1 MKVRKQNQ
9 TSRHRHRPTTG
20 ITGITGKD
28 NKDKHPRVPR
38 DPRGWFVRPN
48 RIWFDLEILGSL
60 LLVVLFTANAF
71 AQRATGA
78 ITGRVVTDDGQPVR
92 HATINISSLGGGGRS
107 AGRLTVVSDEDG
119 NFQAEGLDLV
129 AYTISATA
137 PGLVLD
143 PKKRREPNYSF
154 VGQPVTITMMR
165 GGVITGKVTSA
176 TGDPIIRIA
185 VRAIRVRDETG
196 RPDNTAVGNFRPQRM
211 TDDRG
216 VYRLYGLAPGSYLVS
231 AGGSNMNS
239 SRQATPYHGRIT
251 TYYPSAT
258 RDAATEVKV
267 IGGDEVGGVDI
278 RFRADRG
285 FAISGKII
293 GVPNRGAGRQETGT
307 NISLRNPAT
316 GAIIATT
323 FLSPEVDQTG
333 YAFYGV
339 PNGEY
344 LIMSTRGG
352 FNDASSMSATPR
364 RVTVNGRDVT
374 GIDLTLA
381 PNAAIEGTV
390 TIEKV
395 SSAEKCVNPRES
407 FLEEIVVRAKR
418 DDAGEKT
425 DPPYSFYS
433 AMNFIG
439 INDKGAF
446 AVRNL
451 RPGRHR
457 IDAELPSENW
467 YLKTITMTGATP
479 AIDPRNGVTLKSG
492 DRVTGLTITLA
503 TGAAGLKGK
512 IIPAGGARLPSR
524 LRAHLIPADPP
535 AKDDLLRFAETPVEG
550 NGAFSFANL
559 APGKYLITTREIP
572 GSEAPDEPARPVAW
586 DAAER
591 VKLRKEAEAAKVEV
605 ELKAC
610 QRVSDFELKLVS
622 NRR

>member
-1 MKVRKQNQ
+1 MRVRK
-9 TSRHRHRPTTG
+9 
-20 ITGITGKD
+20 I
-28 NKDKHPRVPR
+28 
-38 DPRGWFVRPN
+38 
-48 RIWFDLEILGSL
+48 EILGSL
-60 LLVVLFTANAF
+60 LIVVLCTASAF

-92 HATINISSLGGGGRS
+92 HATINISSVGGEGRR

-129 AYTISATA
+129 PYVISATA
-137 PGLVLD
+137 PGLVLA
-143 PKKRREPNYSF
+143 PNKRRETNYIF
-154 VGQPVTITMMR
+154 AGQSVTVTMIR

-176 TGDPIIRIA
+176 TGQPIIRIA

-231 AGGSNMNS
+231 AGGANMNS

-251 TYYPSAT
+251 TYHPSAT
-258 RDAATEVKV
+258 RDDATEVKV
-267 IGGDEVGGVDI
+267 IGGDEVAGVDI
-278 RFRADRG
+278 RFRGERG

-293 GVPNRGAGRQETGT
+293 GVPSGGAGRQETGT
-307 NISLRNPAT
+307 NVSLRNPAT

-323 FLSPEVDQTG
+323 FLSPEFDQTG

-344 LIMSTRGG
+344 LLMSTRGG

-364 RVTVNGRDVT
+364 RVIVNGRDVT
-374 GIDLTLA
+374 GVDLTLA

-407 FLEEIVVRAKR
+407 YLEEIVVRAKR

-433 AMNFIG
+433 PMNFIG

-457 IDAELPSENW
+457 MDIQLPSENW
-467 YLKTITMTGATP
+467 YLKTMTMTGATP
-479 AIDPRNGVTLKSG
+479 ANDPRNGITLKSG
-492 DRVTGLTITLA
+492 DRVAGLTITLA

-512 IIPAGGARLPSR
+512 IVSAGNAGLPPR
-524 LRAHLIPADPP
+524 LRAHLVPAEPL
-535 AKDDLLRFAETPVEG
+535 AKDDLLRFAETPVESDR
-550 NGAFSFANL
+550 SFRFVNL
-559 APGKYLITTREIP
+559 APGKYLIITREIP
-572 GSEAPDEPARPVAW
+572 GSEAPDDSARPVAW

-591 VKLRKEAEAAKVEV
+591 AKLRKEAEAAKVEV

-610 QRVSDFELKLVS
+610 QRVSDFELKLV
-622 NRR
+622 RREQRSP

>member
-1 MKVRKQNQ
+1 MR
-9 TSRHRHRPTTG
+9 
-20 ITGITGKD
+20 
-28 NKDKHPRVPR
+28 
-38 DPRGWFVRPN
+38 
-48 RIWFDLEILGSL
+48 ILGSL
-60 LLVVLFTANAF
+60 LMAGLCTANAF
-71 AQRATGA
+71 AQRAPGV

-92 HATINISSLGGGGRS
+92 HATISIASMGGGGRS

-119 NFQAEGLDLV
+119 NFQAEGLDQV
-129 AYTISATA
+129 PYTVSATA
-137 PGLVLD
+137 PGYVLD
-143 PKKRREPNYSF
+143 PNKRRETNYSF
-154 VGQPVTITMMR
+154 VGQAVMVTMIR

-267 IGGDEVGGVDI
+267 MGGDEVSGVDI

-293 GVPNRGAGRQETGT
+293 GVPSRGAGRQETGT
-307 NISLRNPAT
+307 NVSLRNPAT

-323 FLSPEVDQTG
+323 FLSPEIDQTG
-333 YAFYGV
+333 YAFYGT

-374 GIDLTLA
+374 GVDLTLA

-390 TIEKV
+390 TIEKA
-395 SSAEKCVNPRES
+395 SSTEKCVNPRES
-407 FLEEIVVRAKR
+407 YLVEIVVSAKR

-439 INDKGAF
+439 LDDKGAF

-451 RPGRHR
+451 KPGRHR
-457 IDAELPSENW
+457 IDIELPSEDW
-467 YLKTITMTGATP
+467 FLKAMTMTGATP
-479 AIDPRNGVTLKSG
+479 AIDPRNGLTLKSG
-492 DRVTGLTITLA
+492 DRVEGLSITLA

-512 IIPAGGARLPSR
+512 IVSARNAGLPPR
-524 LRAHLIPADPP
+524 LRAHLVPAEPL
-535 AKDDLLRFAETPVEG
+535 AKDDLLRFAETLVEG
-550 NGAFSFANL
+550 NGAFSFMNL

-572 GSEAPDEPARPVAW
+572 RSEARDEPARPVAW

-591 VKLRKEAEAAKVEV
+591 SKLRKEAEAAKVEV
-605 ELKAC
+605 ELKTC

>member
-1 MKVRKQNQ
+1 MRVRK
-9 TSRHRHRPTTG
+9 
-20 ITGITGKD
+20 
-28 NKDKHPRVPR
+28 
-38 DPRGWFVRPN
+38 
-48 RIWFDLEILGSL
+48 LEVLGSL
-60 LLVVLFTANAF
+60 LIVVLCTANAF

-92 HATINISSLGGGGRS
+92 HATISISSMGGGGRS

-119 NFQAEGLDLV
+119 NFQAEGLDPV
-129 AYTISATA
+129 PYTISATA
-137 PGLVLD
+137 PGYVLD
-143 PKKRREPNYSF
+143 PKKRRETNYSF
-154 VGQPVTITMMR
+154 VGQAVTVTMIR

-231 AGGSNMNS
+231 AGGANMNS

-251 TYYPSAT
+251 TYHPSAT

-267 IGGDEVGGVDI
+267 IGGDEVSGVDI
-278 RFRADRG
+278 RFRGERG
-285 FAISGKII
+285 YAISGKII
-293 GVPNRGAGRQETGT
+293 GVPRAGTQETGT

-323 FLSPEVDQTG
+323 FLPREGDQTG

-352 FNDASSMSATPR
+352 FNDPSSMSATPR

-374 GIDLTLA
+374 GFDLTLT

-407 FLEEIVVRAKR
+407 YLEEIVVRAKR
-418 DDAGEKT
+418 EDAGART
-425 DPPYSFYS
+425 DQPYSFYS
-433 AMNFIG
+433 PMNFIG
-439 INDKGAF
+439 LNAKGAF

-451 RPGRHR
+451 RPGPHR
-457 IDAELPSENW
+457 IDTELPSEDW
-467 YLKTITMTGATP
+467 YLKTMTMTGATP
-479 AIDPRNGVTLKSG
+479 TIDPRNGITVKSG
-492 DRVTGLTITLA
+492 DRVEGLTITLA

-512 IIPAGGARLPSR
+512 IISAGGARLPSR
-524 LRAHLIPADPP
+524 LRVHLVPAEPP
-535 AKDDLLRFAETPVEG
+535 AKDDVLRFAETPVESDG
-550 NGAFSFANL
+550 SFRFTNL

-572 GSEAPDEPARPVAW
+572 GNEAPDEPARPVAW

-591 VKLRKEAEAAKVEV
+591 AKLRKEAEAAKVEV
-605 ELKAC
+605 ELNAC
-610 QRVSDFELKLVS
+610 QRVSDFELKHV
-622 NRR
+622 RREQKAP

>member
-1 MKVRKQNQ
+1 M
-9 TSRHRHRPTTG
+9 
-20 ITGITGKD
+20 
-28 NKDKHPRVPR
+28 RV
-38 DPRGWFVRPN
+38 
-48 RIWFDLEILGSL
+48 LSSILM
-60 LLVVLFTANAF
+60 VVLFTANAF

-92 HATINISSLGGGGRS
+92 HATINISSVGGGGRR

-129 AYTISATA
+129 PYFISATA
-137 PGLVLD
+137 PGLVLA
-143 PKKRREPNYSF
+143 PNKRRETNYSF
-154 VGQPVTITMMR
+154 VGQAVTVTMIR

-176 TGDPIIRIA
+176 TGDPVIRIA
-185 VRAIRVRDETG
+185 VRATRVRDEAG
-196 RPDNTAVGNFRPQRM
+196 LPDNTAVGNFRPQRM

-216 VYRLYGLAPGSYLVS
+216 VYRLYGLAPGSYLVT
-231 AGGSNMNS
+231 AGGGNMNS
-239 SRQATPYHGRIT
+239 SRQATPYHGRIAI
-251 TYYPSAT
+251 YHPSAT

-267 IGGDEVGGVDI
+267 IGGDEVTGVDI
-278 RFRADRG
+278 RFRGDRG
-285 FAISGKII
+285 YVISGKIN
-293 GVPNRGAGRQETGT
+293 GVPRAGSQETGT
-307 NISLRNPAT
+307 NISLRNPAI
-316 GAIIATT
+316 GAVIATT
-323 FLSPEVDQTG
+323 FLPREGDQTG
-333 YAFYGV
+333 YAFYGA

-374 GIDLTLA
+374 GVDLTLA

-395 SSAEKCVNPRES
+395 SSPEKCVNPRES

-433 AMNFIG
+433 AMNFAG
-439 INDKGAF
+439 IDGKGAF

-457 IDAELPSENW
+457 IDTELPSENW

-479 AIDPRNGVTLKSG
+479 ANDPRNGVTLKSG
-492 DRVTGLTITLA
+492 DRVDGLTITLA
-503 TGAAGLKGK
+503 TGAAALKGK
-512 IIPAGGARLPSR
+512 VIPAGGSGLPPR
-524 LRAHLIPADPP
+524 LRAHLVPAEPL
-535 AKDDLLRFAETPVEG
+535 AKDDLLRFAETSVESDG
-550 NGAFSFANL
+550 SFSFVNL

-572 GSEAPDEPARPVAW
+572 GSEAPDEPGRPVAW

-591 VKLRKEAEAAKVEV
+591 AKLRKEAEGAKVEV

-610 QRVSDFELKLVS
+610 QRVLNFELKFV
-622 NRR
+622 R

>member
-1 MKVRKQNQ
+1 MRVNELNQ
-9 TSRHRHRPTTG
+9 SRRDWDTQINHGEHGELIFIPF
-20 ITGITGKD
+20 
-28 NKDKHPRVPR
+28 PRDPR
-38 DPRGWFVRPN
+38 DPRGWFCYRSQ
-48 RIWFDLEILGSL
+48 SL
-60 LLVVLFTANAF
+60 RLLVSLFMVVLCTANTF

-92 HATINISSLGGGGRS
+92 HATISISSVGGGGRR
-107 AGRLTVVSDEDG
+107 AGRLSVVSDEDG

-129 AYTISATA
+129 PYVISATA
-137 PGLVLD
+137 PGYVLA
-143 PKKRREPNYSF
+143 PNKRRETNYSF
-154 VGQPVTITMMR
+154 VGQTVTVTMIR

-231 AGGSNMNS
+231 AGGGNMNS

-251 TYYPSAT
+251 TYHPSAT

-267 IGGDEVGGVDI
+267 IGGDEVTGVDI
-278 RFRADRG
+278 RFRGERG
-285 FAISGKII
+285 YAISGKVI
-293 GVPNRGAGRQETGT
+293 GVPSGGAGRQETGT

-316 GAIIATT
+316 GTIIATT

-344 LIMSTRGG
+344 LLMSTRGG

-364 RVTVNGRDVT
+364 RVIVNGRDVT
-374 GIDLTLA
+374 GFDLTLA

-407 FLEEIVVRAKR
+407 YLEEIVVRAKR

-425 DPPYSFYS
+425 DPPYSFYG
-433 AMNFIG
+433 AMNIAG

-457 IDAELPSENW
+457 IDIELPDENW
-467 YLKTITMTGATP
+467 FLKTMTMTGASS
-479 AIDPRNGVTLKSG
+479 AIDPRNGITLKPG
-492 DRVTGLTITLA
+492 DRVEGLTIYLA

-512 IIPAGGARLPSR
+512 ITPAGGAGLPSR
-524 LRAHLIPADPP
+524 LRAHLVPADPL
-535 AKDDLLRFAETPVEG
+535 AKDDLLRFAETLVEG
-550 NGAFSFANL
+550 NGSFSFVNL

-572 GSEAPDEPARPVAW
+572 GSEASDEPARPVAW

-591 VKLRKEAEAAKVEV
+591 AKLRKEAEAAKVEV

-610 QRVSDFELKLVS
+610 QRVSDFELKHI
-622 NRR
+622 RREQRAP

>member
-1 MKVRKQNQ
+1 M
-9 TSRHRHRPTTG
+9 
-20 ITGITGKD
+20 
-28 NKDKHPRVPR
+28 RV
-38 DPRGWFVRPN
+38 
-48 RIWFDLEILGSL
+48 LGSL
-60 LLVVLFTANAF
+60 LMVVLFTANAF
-71 AQRATGA
+71 AQRATGV
-78 ITGRVVTDDGQPVR
+78 ITGRVVTDDGQPVL
-92 HATINISSLGGGGRS
+92 HATINISSMGGEGRR

-119 NFQAEGLDLV
+119 NFQAEGLDSV
-129 AYTISATA
+129 PYVISATA
-137 PGLVLD
+137 PGLVLA
-143 PKKRREPNYSF
+143 PNKRRETNYSF
-154 VGQPVTITMMR
+154 VGQAVTVTMIR

-176 TGDPIIRIA
+176 TGNPIIRIA
-185 VRAIRVRDETG
+185 VRATRVRDENG
-196 RPDNTAVGNFRPQRM
+196 RQDNIAVGNFRPQRM

-239 SRQATPYHGRIT
+239 SRQATPYHGRIV

-267 IGGDEVGGVDI
+267 IGGDEVTGVDI

-285 FAISGKII
+285 FSISGKII
-293 GVPNRGAGRQETGT
+293 GVPSGGAGRQETGT
-307 NISLRNPAT
+307 NVSLRIPAT
-316 GAIIATT
+316 GVIIATT
-323 FLSPEVDQTG
+323 FLSPEIDQTG

-344 LIMSTRGG
+344 LIMSSRGG

-374 GIDLTLA
+374 GFDLTLT

-390 TIEKV
+390 AIEKV

-439 INDKGAF
+439 LNDKGAF

-457 IDAELPSENW
+457 IDTELPNEDW

-479 AIDPRNGVTLKSG
+479 ANDPRNGVTVKSG

-503 TGAAGLKGK
+503 MGAAGLKGK
-512 IIPAGGARLPSR
+512 IIPAGGAGLPPR
-524 LRAHLIPADPP
+524 LRAHLVPAEPL
-535 AKDDLLRFAETPVEG
+535 AKDDLLRFAETPVESDG
-550 NGAFSFANL
+550 SFRFANL

-591 VKLRKEAEAAKVEV
+591 AKLRKEAEAAKVEV

-610 QRVSDFELKLVS
+610 QRVSNFELKLVS

>member
-1 MKVRKQNQ
+1 MR
-9 TSRHRHRPTTG
+9 
-20 ITGITGKD
+20 
-28 NKDKHPRVPR
+28 
-38 DPRGWFVRPN
+38 
-48 RIWFDLEILGSL
+48 ILGSFL
-60 LLVVLFTANAF
+60 IAVLCAASAF

-78 ITGRVVTDDGQPVR
+78 ITGRVVADDGQPVR
-92 HATINISSLGGGGRS
+92 HATVSISSMGGGGRS

-119 NFQAEGLDLV
+119 NFQAEGLDPV
-129 AYTISATA
+129 PYAISATA

-143 PKKRREPNYSF
+143 PKKRRETNYSHI
-154 VGQPVTITMMR
+154 GQPVTITMMR
-165 GGVITGKVTSA
+165 GGVITGKVTGP
-176 TGDPIIRIA
+176 TGEPIIRIA
-185 VRAIRVRDETG
+185 VRAVRVRDENG

-216 VYRLYGLAPGSYLVS
+216 VYRLYGLAPGYYLVS
-231 AGGSNMNS
+231 AGGGSMNS
-239 SRQATPYHGRIT
+239 SDRATPYHGRMGV
-251 TYYPSAT
+251 YHPSST

-267 IGGDEVGGVDI
+267 IGGDEVSGIDI
-278 RFRADRG
+278 RYRGDRG
-285 FAISGKII
+285 FAISGKVLS
-293 GVPNRGAGRQETGT
+293 GSSRQETSA

-374 GIDLTLA
+374 GLDLTLA

-395 SSAEKCVNPRES
+395 SSAEICVNPRES
-407 FLEEIVVRAKR
+407 SLEEIVVRAKR

-433 AMNFIG
+433 AMNVAG

-457 IDAELPSENW
+457 IDIQLPSENW
-467 YLKTITMTGATP
+467 FLKAMTMTGATP
-479 AIDPRNGVTLKSG
+479 ANDPRNGITLKSG
-492 DRVTGLTITLA
+492 DRVAGLTITLA

-512 IIPAGGARLPSR
+512 ITPAGNAGLPSR
-524 LRAHLIPADPP
+524 LRAHLVPAEPL
-535 AKDDLLRFAETPVEG
+535 AKDDLLRFAETPVESDG
-550 NGAFSFANL
+550 SFWFANL

-572 GSEAPDEPARPVAW
+572 VSVAPDEPARPVAW

-591 VKLRKEAEAAKVEV
+591 AKLRKEAEAAKVEV

-610 QRVSDFELKLVS
+610 QRVSNFELKLVS

>member
-1 MKVRKQNQ
+1 MRVRK
-9 TSRHRHRPTTG
+9 
-20 ITGITGKD
+20 I
-28 NKDKHPRVPR
+28 
-38 DPRGWFVRPN
+38 
-48 RIWFDLEILGSL
+48 EILGSL
-60 LLVVLFTANAF
+60 LIVVLCTASAF

-92 HATINISSLGGGGRS
+92 HATINISSVGGEGRR

-129 AYTISATA
+129 PYVISATA
-137 PGLVLD
+137 PGLVLA
-143 PKKRREPNYSF
+143 PNKRRETNYSF
-154 VGQPVTITMMR
+154 VGQAVTVTMIR

-176 TGDPIIRIA
+176 TGQPIIRIA

-231 AGGSNMNS
+231 AGGANMNS

-251 TYYPSAT
+251 TYHPSAT
-258 RDAATEVKV
+258 RDDATEVKV
-267 IGGDEVGGVDI
+267 IGGDEVAGVDI
-278 RFRADRG
+278 RFRGERG

-293 GVPNRGAGRQETGT
+293 GVPSGGAGRQETGT
-307 NISLRNPAT
+307 NVSLRNPAT

-323 FLSPEVDQTG
+323 FLSPEFDQTG

-344 LIMSTRGG
+344 LLMSTRGG

-364 RVTVNGRDVT
+364 RVIVNGRDVT
-374 GIDLTLA
+374 GVDLTLA

-407 FLEEIVVRAKR
+407 YLEEIVVRAKR

-433 AMNFIG
+433 PMNFIG

-457 IDAELPSENW
+457 MDIQLPSENW
-467 YLKTITMTGATP
+467 YLKTMTMTGATP
-479 AIDPRNGVTLKSG
+479 ANDPRNGITLKSG
-492 DRVTGLTITLA
+492 DRVAGLTITLA

-512 IIPAGGARLPSR
+512 IVSAGNAGLPPR
-524 LRAHLIPADPP
+524 LRAHLVPAEPL
-535 AKDDLLRFAETPVEG
+535 AKDDLLRFAETPVESDR
-550 NGAFSFANL
+550 SFRFVNL
-559 APGKYLITTREIP
+559 APGKYLIITREIP
-572 GSEAPDEPARPVAW
+572 GSEAPDDSARPVAW

-591 VKLRKEAEAAKVEV
+591 AKLRKEAEAAKVEV

-610 QRVSDFELKLVS
+610 QRVSDFELKLV
-622 NRR
+622 RREQRSP

>member
-1 MKVRKQNQ
+1 M
-9 TSRHRHRPTTG
+9 
-20 ITGITGKD
+20 
-28 NKDKHPRVPR
+28 RV
-38 DPRGWFVRPN
+38 
-48 RIWFDLEILGSL
+48 LGSL
-60 LLVVLFTANAF
+60 LMVVLFTANAF
-71 AQRATGA
+71 AQRATGV

-92 HATINISSLGGGGRS
+92 HATINISSMGGEGRR

-119 NFQAEGLDLV
+119 NFQAEGLDSV
-129 AYTISATA
+129 PYVISATA
-137 PGLVLD
+137 PGLVLA
-143 PKKRREPNYSF
+143 PNKRRETNYSF
-154 VGQPVTITMMR
+154 VGQAVTVTMIR

-176 TGDPIIRIA
+176 TGNPIIRIA
-185 VRAIRVRDETG
+185 VRATRVRDENG
-196 RPDNTAVGNFRPQRM
+196 RQDNIAVGNFRPQRM

-239 SRQATPYHGRIT
+239 SRQATPYHGRIV

-267 IGGDEVGGVDI
+267 IGGDEVTGVDI

-285 FAISGKII
+285 FSISGKII
-293 GVPNRGAGRQETGT
+293 GVPSGGAGRQETGT
-307 NISLRNPAT
+307 NVSLRIPAT
-316 GAIIATT
+316 GVIIATT

-344 LIMSTRGG
+344 LIMSSRGG

-374 GIDLTLA
+374 GFDLTLT

-390 TIEKV
+390 AIEKV

-407 FLEEIVVRAKR
+407 YLEEIVVRAKR

-439 INDKGAF
+439 LNDKGAF

-457 IDAELPSENW
+457 IDTELPNEDW

-479 AIDPRNGVTLKSG
+479 ANDPRNGITVKSG

-503 TGAAGLKGK
+503 MGAAGLKGK
-512 IIPAGGARLPSR
+512 IIPAGGAGLPSR
-524 LRAHLIPADPP
+524 LRAHLVPAEPL
-535 AKDDLLRFAETPVEG
+535 AKDDLLRFAETPAESDG
-550 NGAFSFANL
+550 SFRFSNL

-591 VKLRKEAEAAKVEV
+591 AKLRKEAEGAKVEV

-610 QRVSDFELKLVS
+610 QRVSNFELKFVS

>member
-1 MKVRKQNQ
+1 MR
-9 TSRHRHRPTTG
+9 
-20 ITGITGKD
+20 
-28 NKDKHPRVPR
+28 
-38 DPRGWFVRPN
+38 
-48 RIWFDLEILGSL
+48 LLGSL
-60 LLVVLFTANAF
+60 LLIGFCTANAF

-78 ITGRVVTDDGQPVR
+78 ITGRVVADDGQPVR
-92 HATINISSLGGGGRS
+92 HATINISSMGGEGRR

-119 NFQAEGLDLV
+119 NFQAEGLDSV
-129 AYTISATA
+129 PYVISATA
-137 PGLVLD
+137 PGLVLA
-143 PKKRREPNYSF
+143 PNKRRETNYSF
-154 VGQPVTITMMR
+154 VGQAVTVTMIR

-176 TGDPIIRIA
+176 TGNPIIRIA
-185 VRAIRVRDETG
+185 VRATRVRDENG
-196 RPDNTAVGNFRPQRM
+196 RQDNIAVGNFRPQRM

-239 SRQATPYHGRIT
+239 SRQATPYHGRIV

-267 IGGDEVGGVDI
+267 IGGDEVTGVDI

-285 FAISGKII
+285 FSISGKII
-293 GVPNRGAGRQETGT
+293 GVPSGGAGRQETGT
-307 NISLRNPAT
+307 NVSLRIPAT
-316 GAIIATT
+316 GVIIATT
-323 FLSPEVDQTG
+323 FLSPEIDQTG

-344 LIMSTRGG
+344 LIMSSRGG

-374 GIDLTLA
+374 GFDLTLT

-390 TIEKV
+390 AIEKV
-395 SSAEKCVNPRES
+395 SSAEKCLSPRES
-407 FLEEIVVRAKR
+407 YLEEIVVRAKR

-439 INDKGAF
+439 LNDKGVF
-446 AVRNL
+446 AIRNL

-457 IDAELPSENW
+457 IDTELPNEDW

-479 AIDPRNGVTLKSG
+479 ANDPRNGVTVKSG

-503 TGAAGLKGK
+503 MGAAGLKGK
-512 IIPAGGARLPSR
+512 IIPAGGAGLPPR
-524 LRAHLIPADPP
+524 LRAHLVPAEPL
-535 AKDDLLRFAETPVEG
+535 AKDDVLRFAETPVESDG
-550 NGAFSFANL
+550 SFRFANL

-572 GSEAPDEPARPVAW
+572 GGDAPDEPTRPVAW

-591 VKLRKEAEAAKVEV
+591 AKLRKEAEAAKVEV

-610 QRVSDFELKLVS
+610 QRVSNFELKLVS

>member
-1 MKVRKQNQ
+1 MRVRK
-9 TSRHRHRPTTG
+9 
-20 ITGITGKD
+20 
-28 NKDKHPRVPR
+28 
-38 DPRGWFVRPN
+38 
-48 RIWFDLEILGSL
+48 LEILGSL
-60 LLVVLFTANAF
+60 LIVVLCTANTF

-78 ITGRVVTDDGQPVR
+78 ITGRVVADDGQPVR
-92 HATINISSLGGGGRS
+92 HATISISSMGGGGR
-107 AGRLTVVSDEDG
+107 RLTVVSDEDG
-119 NFQAEGLDLV
+119 NFQAEGLDQV
-129 AYTISATA
+129 PYTVSATA
-137 PGLVLD
+137 PGYVLD
-143 PKKRREPNYSF
+143 PKKRREANYSF

-165 GGVITGKVTSA
+165 GGVITGKVTGA

-231 AGGSNMNS
+231 AGGGNMNS
-239 SRQATPYHGRIT
+239 SRQATPYHGRMTI
-251 TYYPSAT
+251 YHPSAP

-267 IGGDEVGGVDI
+267 IGGDEVSGVDI
-278 RFRADRG
+278 RYRG
-285 FAISGKII
+285 ERGYAISGKII
-293 GVPNRGAGRQETGT
+293 GVPRAGGQETTT

-323 FLSPEVDQTG
+323 FLSPEIDQTG
-333 YAFYGV
+333 YAFYGA

-352 FNDASSMSATPR
+352 FNDPSSMTAAPR

-374 GIDLTLA
+374 GFDLTLT

-407 FLEEIVVRAKR
+407 YLEELVVRAKR
-418 DDAGEKT
+418 DDAGAKN

-439 INDKGAF
+439 LNDKGVF
-446 AVRNL
+446 AIRNL
-451 RPGRHR
+451 RPGPHR
-457 IDAELPSENW
+457 IDAELPNEDW
-467 YLKTITMTGATP
+467 YLKSMTMTGATP
-479 AIDPRNGVTLKSG
+479 ANDPRNGVTVKSG

-512 IIPAGGARLPSR
+512 VLPAGGARLPSR
-524 LRAHLIPADPP
+524 LRAHLVPAETS
-535 AKDDLLRFAETPVEG
+535 AKDDLLRFAETPVESDG
-550 NGAFSFANL
+550 SFRFANL
-559 APGKYLITTREIP
+559 TPGKYLIITREIP
-572 GSEAPDEPARPVAW
+572 SSEGPDESARPVAW

-591 VKLRKEAEAAKVEV
+591 AKLRKEAEAAKVEV
-605 ELKAC
+605 ELNAC
-610 QRVSDFELKLVS
+610 QRMSGFELKLI
-622 NRR
+622 R

>member
-1 MKVRKQNQ
+1 MRARK
-9 TSRHRHRPTTG
+9 
-20 ITGITGKD
+20 
-28 NKDKHPRVPR
+28 
-38 DPRGWFVRPN
+38 
-48 RIWFDLEILGSL
+48 LEILGSL
-60 LLVVLFTANAF
+60 LIVVLLTANAF
-71 AQRATGA
+71 AQRTTGA
-78 ITGRVVTDDGQPVR
+78 ISGRVVTDDGQPVR
-92 HATINISSLGGGGRS
+92 HATISISTMGGVGRS

-119 NFQAEGLDLV
+119 NFQAEGLDSV
-129 AYTISATA
+129 PYTVSATA

-143 PKKRREPNYSF
+143 PKKRREANYSF

-185 VRAIRVRDETG
+185 VRAIRVRDENG

-216 VYRLYGLAPGSYLVS
+216 VYRLYGLAPGSYLIS
-231 AGGSNMNS
+231 AGGGNMNS
-239 SRQATPYHGRIT
+239 SRQATPYHGRMTI
-251 TYYPSAT
+251 YHPSAT

-267 IGGDEVGGVDI
+267 IGGDEVSGVDI
-278 RFRADRG
+278 RYRG
-285 FAISGKII
+285 ESGYAISGKIT
-293 GVPNRGAGRQETGT
+293 GVSRAGSQETGT

-323 FLSPEVDQTG
+323 FLRPEVDTTG

-352 FNDASSMSATPR
+352 FNAPSSMSATPR

-374 GIDLTLA
+374 GFDLTLS

-407 FLEEIVVRAKR
+407 FLEEVVVRAKR

-439 INDKGAF
+439 LNDKGVF
-446 AVRNL
+446 AIRNL

-467 YLKTITMTGATP
+467 YLKTMTMADATP
-479 AIDPRNGVTLKSG
+479 ANDPRNGIILKSG
-492 DRVTGLTITLA
+492 ERVAGLTITLA

-512 IIPAGGARLPSR
+512 ITPAGDAGLPSR
-524 LRAHLIPADPP
+524 LRAHLVPAEPL
-535 AKDDLLRFAETPVEG
+535 AKDDLLRFAETLVES
-550 NGAFSFANL
+550 NGSFSFVNL

-572 GSEAPDEPARPVAW
+572 VSEAPDEPARPVAW

-591 VKLRKEAEAAKVEV
+591 AKLRKEAEAAKVEV
-605 ELKAC
+605 ELKVC

>member
-1 MKVRKQNQ
+1 MRVRK
-9 TSRHRHRPTTG
+9 
-20 ITGITGKD
+20 I
-28 NKDKHPRVPR
+28 
-38 DPRGWFVRPN
+38 
-48 RIWFDLEILGSL
+48 EILGSL
-60 LLVVLFTANAF
+60 LIVVLCTASAF

-92 HATINISSLGGGGRS
+92 HATINISSVGGEGRR

-129 AYTISATA
+129 PYVISATA
-137 PGLVLD
+137 PGLVLA
-143 PKKRREPNYSF
+143 PNKRRETNYIF
-154 VGQPVTITMMR
+154 AGQSVTVTMIR

-176 TGDPIIRIA
+176 TGQPIIRIA

-216 VYRLYGLAPGSYLVS
+216 VYQLYGLAPGSYLVS
-231 AGGSNMNS
+231 AGGGNMNS

-251 TYYPSAT
+251 TYHPSAT
-258 RDAATEVKV
+258 RDDATEVKV
-267 IGGDEVGGVDI
+267 IGGDEVSGVNI
-278 RFRADRG
+278 RFRGERG
-285 FAISGKII
+285 YAISGKII
-293 GVPNRGAGRQETGT
+293 GVPRAGSQETGT

-316 GAIIATT
+316 GTIIATT
-323 FLSPEVDQTG
+323 FLSPEIDQTG

-352 FNDASSMSATPR
+352 FNDPSSMSATPR

-374 GIDLTLA
+374 GADLTLA

-407 FLEEIVVRAKR
+407 YLEEIVVRAKR

-433 AMNFIG
+433 PMNFIG

-457 IDAELPSENW
+457 MDIQLPSENW
-467 YLKTITMTGATP
+467 FLKAMTMTGATP
-479 AIDPRNGVTLKSG
+479 ANDPRNGITLKSG
-492 DRVTGLTITLA
+492 DRVAGLTITLA

-512 IIPAGGARLPSR
+512 IVSAGNAGLPPR
-524 LRAHLIPADPP
+524 LRAHLVPAEPL
-535 AKDDLLRFAETPVEG
+535 AKDDLLRFAETPVESDG
-550 NGAFSFANL
+550 YFRFANL
-559 APGKYLITTREIP
+559 APGKYLIITREIP
-572 GSEAPDEPARPVAW
+572 GSEAPDDSARPVAW

-591 VKLRKEAEAAKVEV
+591 AKLRKEAEAAKVEV

>member
-1 MKVRKQNQ
+1 V
-9 TSRHRHRPTTG
+9 
-20 ITGITGKD
+20 
-28 NKDKHPRVPR
+28 
-38 DPRGWFVRPN
+38 
-48 RIWFDLEILGSL
+48 ILGSL
-60 LLVVLFTANAF
+60 LIVVLCTANAF

-78 ITGRVVTDDGQPVR
+78 ITGRVVADDGQPVR
-92 HATINISSLGGGGRS
+92 HATINISSMGGGGR
-107 AGRLTVVSDEDG
+107 RLTVVSDEDG
-119 NFQAEGLDLV
+119 NFQAEGLDPV
-129 AYTISATA
+129 PYTVSATA

-143 PKKRREPNYSF
+143 PKKRRETNYSF

-251 TYYPSAT
+251 TYHPSAT

-267 IGGDEVGGVDI
+267 MGGDEVSGVDI
-278 RFRADRG
+278 RVRADRG

-293 GVPNRGAGRQETGT
+293 GVPSGGAGRQETST
-307 NISLRNPAT
+307 NVSLRNPAT

-323 FLSPEVDQTG
+323 FLPSELGQTG

-352 FNDASSMSATPR
+352 FNDPSSMTATPR

-374 GIDLTLA
+374 GFDLTLT

-407 FLEEIVVRAKR
+407 YLEEIVVRAKR
-418 DDAGEKT
+418 DDAGARN
-425 DPPYSFYS
+425 DPPYSSYS

-439 INDKGAF
+439 LNDKGVF
-446 AVRNL
+446 AIRNL
-451 RPGRHR
+451 RPGPHR
-457 IDAELPSENW
+457 IDTELPNEDW
-467 YLKTITMTGATP
+467 YLKSMTMTGSTP
-479 AIDPRNGVTLKSG
+479 ANDPRNGITVKSG

-512 IIPAGGARLPSR
+512 IIPAGGAGLPSR
-524 LRAHLIPADPP
+524 LRAHLVPAEPL

-550 NGAFSFANL
+550 NGTFSFANL

-572 GSEAPDEPARPVAW
+572 VSEAPDEPARPVAW

-591 VKLRKEAEAAKVEV
+591 AKLRKEAEAAKVEV

>member
-1 MKVRKQNQ
+1 MR
-9 TSRHRHRPTTG
+9 
-20 ITGITGKD
+20 
-28 NKDKHPRVPR
+28 
-38 DPRGWFVRPN
+38 
-48 RIWFDLEILGSL
+48 ILGSL
-60 LLVVLFTANAF
+60 LMAGLCTANAF
-71 AQRATGA
+71 AQRAPGV

-92 HATINISSLGGGGRS
+92 HATISIASMGGGGRS

-119 NFQAEGLDLV
+119 NFQAEGLDQV
-129 AYTISATA
+129 PYTVSATA
-137 PGLVLD
+137 PGYVLD
-143 PKKRREPNYSF
+143 PNKRRDTNYSF
-154 VGQPVTITMMR
+154 VGQTVMVTMMR

-231 AGGSNMNS
+231 AGGGNMNS

-251 TYYPSAT
+251 TYHPSAT

-267 IGGDEVGGVDI
+267 IGGDEVSGVDI
-278 RFRADRG
+278 RFRGERG
-285 FAISGKII
+285 YAISGKII
-293 GVPNRGAGRQETGT
+293 GVPRAGSQETGT

-323 FLSPEVDQTG
+323 FLPREGDQTG

-352 FNDASSMSATPR
+352 FNDPSSMSATPR

-374 GIDLTLA
+374 GFDLTLT

-390 TIEKV
+390 AIEKV
-395 SSAEKCVNPRES
+395 SSAEKCLNPRES
-407 FLEEIVVRAKR
+407 SLEEIVVRAKR

-433 AMNFIG
+433 AMNIAG

-467 YLKTITMTGATP
+467 FLKAMTMTGATP
-479 AIDPRNGVTLKSG
+479 ANDPRNGLTLKSG

-524 LRAHLIPADPP
+524 LRAHLVPAETS
-535 AKDDLLRFAETPVEG
+535 AKDDLLRFAETLVES
-550 NGAFSFANL
+550 NGSFSFVNL

-591 VKLRKEAEAAKVEV
+591 AKLRKEAEAAKVEV

-610 QRVSDFELKLVS
+610 QRASDFELKPVS

>member
-1 MKVRKQNQ
+1 MRARK
-9 TSRHRHRPTTG
+9 
-20 ITGITGKD
+20 
-28 NKDKHPRVPR
+28 
-38 DPRGWFVRPN
+38 
-48 RIWFDLEILGSL
+48 LEIFGSL
-60 LLVVLFTANAF
+60 LIVVLCTANAF

-78 ITGRVVTDDGQPVR
+78 ITGRVVADDGQPVR
-92 HATINISSLGGGGRS
+92 HATINISSMGGGGR
-107 AGRLTVVSDEDG
+107 RLTIVSDEDG
-119 NFQAEGLDLV
+119 NFLAEGLDPIP
-129 AYTISATA
+129 YTVSATA

-143 PKKRREPNYSF
+143 PKKRRETNYSF

-185 VRAIRVRDETG
+185 VRATRVRDETG

-267 IGGDEVGGVDI
+267 MGGDEVSGVDI
-278 RFRADRG
+278 RVRADRG

-293 GVPNRGAGRQETGT
+293 GVPSRGAGRQETGT

-323 FLSPEVDQTG
+323 FLPSELGQTG

-352 FNDASSMSATPR
+352 FNDPSSMSATPR

-374 GIDLTLA
+374 GFDLTLA

-407 FLEEIVVRAKR
+407 YLEEIVVRAKR
-418 DDAGEKT
+418 DDAGARN

-457 IDAELPSENW
+457 IDPELPSENW
-467 YLKTITMTGATP
+467 YLKTMTMTGATP
-479 AIDPRNGVTLKSG
+479 ANDPRDGVILKPGAS
-492 DRVTGLTITLA
+492 VTGLTITLA

-512 IIPAGGARLPSR
+512 IIPAGGAGLPSR
-524 LRAHLIPADPP
+524 LRAHLVPAEPL
-535 AKDDLLRFAETPVEG
+535 AKDDVLRFAETPVDG
-550 NGAFSFANL
+550 NGAFSFVNL

-572 GSEAPDEPARPVAW
+572 GGEAPDEPARPVAW
-586 DAAER
+586 DSAER
-591 VKLRKEAEAAKVEV
+591 AKLRREAEAAKVEV

-610 QRVSDFELKLVS
+610 QRVSNFELKLVS

>member
-1 MKVRKQNQ
+1 MRVRELEMKIWRERQ
-9 TSRHRHRPTTG
+9 TERRRDGETEG
-20 ITGITGKD
+20 RREGKSLS
-28 NKDKHPRVPR
+28 
-38 DPRGWFVRPN
+38 DPPSLRLSVS
-48 RIWFDLEILGSL
+48 LSLCLLGSL
-60 LLVVLFTANAF
+60 LLIGFCTANAF
-71 AQRATGA
+71 AQRATGV

-92 HATINISSLGGGGRS
+92 HATINISSMGGEGRR

-119 NFQAEGLDLV
+119 NFQAEGLDSV
-129 AYTISATA
+129 PYVISATA
-137 PGLVLD
+137 PGLVLA
-143 PKKRREPNYSF
+143 PNKRRETNYSF
-154 VGQPVTITMMR
+154 VGQAVTVTMIR

-176 TGDPIIRIA
+176 TGNPIIRIA
-185 VRAIRVRDETG
+185 VRATRVRDENG
-196 RPDNTAVGNFRPQRM
+196 RQDNIAVGNFRPQRM

-239 SRQATPYHGRIT
+239 SRQATPYHGRIV

-267 IGGDEVGGVDI
+267 IGGDEVTGVDI

-285 FAISGKII
+285 FSISGKII
-293 GVPNRGAGRQETGT
+293 GVPSGGAGRQETGT
-307 NISLRNPAT
+307 NVSLRIPAT
-316 GAIIATT
+316 GVIIATT
-323 FLSPEVDQTG
+323 FLSPEIDQTG

-344 LIMSTRGG
+344 LIMSSRGG

-374 GIDLTLA
+374 GFDLTLT

-390 TIEKV
+390 AIEKV
-395 SSAEKCVNPRES
+395 SSAEKCLSPRES
-407 FLEEIVVRAKR
+407 YLEEIVVRAKR

-439 INDKGAF
+439 LNDKGAF

-457 IDAELPSENW
+457 IDTELPNEDW

-479 AIDPRNGVTLKSG
+479 ANDPRNGVTVKSG

-503 TGAAGLKGK
+503 MGAAGLKGK
-512 IIPAGGARLPSR
+512 IIPAGGAGLPPR
-524 LRAHLIPADPP
+524 LRAHLVPAEPL
-535 AKDDLLRFAETPVEG
+535 AKDDVLRFAETPVESDG
-550 NGAFSFANL
+550 SFRFANL

-591 VKLRKEAEAAKVEV
+591 AKLRKEAEAAKVEV

-610 QRVSDFELKLVS
+610 QRVSNFELKLVS

>member
-1 MKVRKQNQ
+1 MRVRK
-9 TSRHRHRPTTG
+9 
-20 ITGITGKD
+20 
-28 NKDKHPRVPR
+28 
-38 DPRGWFVRPN
+38 
-48 RIWFDLEILGSL
+48 LEILGSL
-60 LLVVLFTANAF
+60 LIVVLFTANAF

-92 HATINISSLGGGGRS
+92 HATISISSMGGGGRS

-119 NFQAEGLDLV
+119 NFQAEGLDSV
-129 AYTISATA
+129 PYTISATA

-143 PKKRREPNYSF
+143 PKKRRETNYSF

-251 TYYPSAT
+251 TYHPSAT
-258 RDAATEVKV
+258 REAATEVKV
-267 IGGDEVGGVDI
+267 MGGDEVSGVDI
-278 RFRADRG
+278 RVRADRG

-293 GVPNRGAGRQETGT
+293 GVRSGGAGRQETGT

-316 GAIIATT
+316 GTIIATT

-374 GIDLTLA
+374 GFDLTLA

-395 SSAEKCVNPRES
+395 SSAEKCVNQRES

-425 DPPYSFYS
+425 DPPYSFYG
-433 AMNFIG
+433 AMNIAG

-457 IDAELPSENW
+457 MDIQLPNEDW
-467 YLKTITMTGATP
+467 FLKAMTMTGATP
-479 AIDPRNGVTLKSG
+479 ANDPRNGVTLKSG
-492 DRVTGLTITLA
+492 DRVEGLTITLA

-512 IIPAGGARLPSR
+512 IVSAGNAGLPPR
-524 LRAHLIPADPP
+524 LRAHLVPAEPL
-535 AKDDLLRFAETPVEG
+535 AKDDLLRFAETLVESSG
-550 NGAFSFANL
+550 SFSFVNL

-591 VKLRKEAEAAKVEV
+591 AKLRKEAEAAKVEI

>member
-1 MKVRKQNQ
+1 MRVRK
-9 TSRHRHRPTTG
+9 
-20 ITGITGKD
+20 
-28 NKDKHPRVPR
+28 
-38 DPRGWFVRPN
+38 
-48 RIWFDLEILGSL
+48 LEILGSL
-60 LLVVLFTANAF
+60 LIVVLFTANAF

-78 ITGRVVTDDGQPVR
+78 ITGRVVTDDGQSVR
-92 HATINISSLGGGGRS
+92 HATISISSMGGSGRS

-119 NFQAEGLDLV
+119 NFQAEGLDTV
-129 AYTISATA
+129 PYTISATA

-143 PKKRREPNYSF
+143 PKKRRETNYSF

-185 VRAIRVRDETG
+185 VRATRVRDETG

-267 IGGDEVGGVDI
+267 MGGDEVSGVDI
-278 RFRADRG
+278 RVRADRG

-293 GVPNRGAGRQETGT
+293 GVPSRGAGRQETGT

-352 FNDASSMSATPR
+352 FNDPSSMSATPR

-374 GIDLTLA
+374 GFDLTLA

-457 IDAELPSENW
+457 IDPELPSENW
-467 YLKTITMTGATP
+467 YLKTMTMTGATP
-479 AIDPRNGVTLKSG
+479 ANDPRDGVILKPGAS
-492 DRVTGLTITLA
+492 VTGLTITLA

-512 IIPAGGARLPSR
+512 IIPAGGAGLPSR
-524 LRAHLIPADPP
+524 LRAHLVPAEPL
-535 AKDDLLRFAETPVEG
+535 AKDDVLRFAETPVDG
-550 NGAFSFANL
+550 NGAFSFVNL

-572 GSEAPDEPARPVAW
+572 GGEAPDEPARPVAW
-586 DAAER
+586 DSAER
-591 VKLRKEAEAAKVEV
+591 AKLRREAEAAKVEV

-610 QRVSDFELKLVS
+610 QRVSNFELKLVS

>member
-1 MKVRKQNQ
+1 M
-9 TSRHRHRPTTG
+9 
-20 ITGITGKD
+20 
-28 NKDKHPRVPR
+28 RV
-38 DPRGWFVRPN
+38 
-48 RIWFDLEILGSL
+48 LGSL
-60 LLVVLFTANAF
+60 LMVVLCAASAF

-92 HATINISSLGGGGRS
+92 HVTVSVSSMGGGGRS

-119 NFQAEGLDLV
+119 NFQAEGLDPIPY
-129 AYTISATA
+129 AISATA
-137 PGLVLD
+137 PGYILD
-143 PKKRREPNYSF
+143 PKKRRETNYSYI
-154 VGQPVTITMMR
+154 GQAVTITMTR
-165 GGVITGKVTSA
+165 GGVITGKVTGP
-176 TGDPIIRIA
+176 TGEPIIRIG
-185 VRAIRVRDETG
+185 VRAVRVRDENG
-196 RPDNTAVGNFRPQRM
+196 RPDNAAVGNFRPQRM

-239 SRQATPYHGRIT
+239 SRQATPYHGRIV

-267 IGGDEVGGVDI
+267 IGGDEVTGVDI

-285 FAISGKII
+285 FSISGKII
-293 GVPNRGAGRQETGT
+293 GVPSGGAGRQETGT
-307 NISLRNPAT
+307 NVSLRIPAT
-316 GAIIATT
+316 GVIIATT
-323 FLSPEVDQTG
+323 FLSPEIDQTG

-344 LIMSTRGG
+344 LIMSSRGG
-352 FNDASSMSATPR
+352 FNDASSMFATPR

-374 GIDLTLA
+374 GFDLTLA

-407 FLEEIVVRAKR
+407 YLEEIVVRAKR
-418 DDAGEKT
+418 DDAGEKA

-439 INDKGAF
+439 LNDKGAF

-457 IDAELPSENW
+457 IDTELPNEDW

-479 AIDPRNGVTLKSG
+479 ANDPRNGVTVKSG

-503 TGAAGLKGK
+503 MGAAGLKGK
-512 IIPAGGARLPSR
+512 IIPAGGVGLPSR
-524 LRAHLIPADPP
+524 LRAHLVPAEPL
-535 AKDDLLRFAETPVEG
+535 AKDDLLRFAETPVESDG
-550 NGAFSFANL
+550 SFRFSNL
-559 APGKYLITTREIP
+559 APGKYLIITREIP
-572 GSEAPDEPARPVAW
+572 VSDAPDEPARPVAW

-591 VKLRKEAEAAKVEV
+591 AKLRKEAEAAKVEV

-610 QRVSDFELKLVS
+610 QRLSNFEL
-622 NRR
+622 RR

>member
-1 MKVRKQNQ
+1 MRARK
-9 TSRHRHRPTTG
+9 
-20 ITGITGKD
+20 
-28 NKDKHPRVPR
+28 
-38 DPRGWFVRPN
+38 
-48 RIWFDLEILGSL
+48 LEIFGSL
-60 LLVVLFTANAF
+60 LIVVLCTANAF

-78 ITGRVVTDDGQPVR
+78 ITGRVVADDGQPVR
-92 HATINISSLGGGGRS
+92 HATINISSMGGGGR
-107 AGRLTVVSDEDG
+107 RLTIVSDEDG
-119 NFQAEGLDLV
+119 NFLAEGLDPIP
-129 AYTISATA
+129 YTVSATA

-143 PKKRREPNYSF
+143 PKKRRETNYSF

-251 TYYPSAT
+251 MYYPSAT

-267 IGGDEVGGVDI
+267 MGGDEVSGVDI
-278 RFRADRG
+278 RVRADRG

-293 GVPNRGAGRQETGT
+293 GVPSGGAGRQETST
-307 NISLRNPAT
+307 NVSLRNPAT

-323 FLSPEVDQTG
+323 FLPSELGQTG

-352 FNDASSMSATPR
+352 FNDPSSMTATPR

-374 GIDLTLA
+374 GFDLTLT

-407 FLEEIVVRAKR
+407 YLEEIVVRAKR
-418 DDAGEKT
+418 DDAGARN

-439 INDKGAF
+439 LNDKGVF
-446 AVRNL
+446 AIRNL
-451 RPGRHR
+451 RPGPHR
-457 IDAELPSENW
+457 IDTELPNEDW
-467 YLKTITMTGATP
+467 YLKSMTMTGATP
-479 AIDPRNGVTLKSG
+479 TNDPRNGITVKSG

-512 IIPAGGARLPSR
+512 ISTAGGAGLPSR
-524 LRAHLIPADPP
+524 LRAHLVPAEPL

-550 NGAFSFANL
+550 NGTFSFANL

-572 GSEAPDEPARPVAW
+572 VSEAPDEPARPVAW

-591 VKLRKEAEAAKVEV
+591 AKLRKEAEAAKVEV

>member
-1 MKVRKQNQ
+1 MRARK
-9 TSRHRHRPTTG
+9 
-20 ITGITGKD
+20 
-28 NKDKHPRVPR
+28 
-38 DPRGWFVRPN
+38 
-48 RIWFDLEILGSL
+48 LEILGSIL
-60 LLVVLFTANAF
+60 IVVLCTASSF
-71 AQRATGA
+71 AQRASGA

-92 HATINISSLGGGGRS
+92 HATISISSMGGVGRS

-119 NFQAEGLDLV
+119 NFQAEGLDPV
-129 AYTISATA
+129 PYTISATA
-137 PGLVLD
+137 PGLLLD
-143 PKKRREPNYSF
+143 PKKRRETNYSF

-196 RPDNTAVGNFRPQRM
+196 RADNTAVGNFRPQRM

-251 TYYPSAT
+251 TYHPSAT

-267 IGGDEVGGVDI
+267 IGGDEVSGIDI
-278 RFRADRG
+278 RYRAERG
-285 FAISGKII
+285 FAISGKVIS
-293 GVPNRGAGRQETGT
+293 GSSRQETSA

-316 GAIIATT
+316 GAVIATT
-323 FLSPEVDQTG
+323 FLSRESGQSG

-364 RVTVNGRDVT
+364 RVTVNGRDVP
-374 GIDLTLA
+374 GVDLTLA
-381 PNAAIEGTV
+381 PDAAIEGTV
-390 TIEKV
+390 AIEKV

-407 FLEEIVVRAKR
+407 YLEEIIVRAKR

-439 INDKGAF
+439 LNDKGVF
-446 AVRNL
+446 AIRNL

-457 IDAELPSENW
+457 IDIQLPGENW
-467 YLKTITMTGATP
+467 FLKAMTMTGATP

-492 DRVTGLTITLA
+492 DRVTGLTIILA

-512 IIPAGGARLPSR
+512 IISGGNAGLPSR
-524 LRAHLIPADPP
+524 LRAHLVPAEAL

>member
-1 MKVRKQNQ
+1 MRVRK
-9 TSRHRHRPTTG
+9 
-20 ITGITGKD
+20 
-28 NKDKHPRVPR
+28 
-38 DPRGWFVRPN
+38 
-48 RIWFDLEILGSL
+48 LEILGSL
-60 LLVVLFTANAF
+60 LIVVLCTANAF

-92 HATINISSLGGGGRS
+92 HATINISSVGGGGRR

-129 AYTISATA
+129 PYVISATA
-137 PGLVLD
+137 PGYVLA
-143 PKKRREPNYSF
+143 PNKRRETNYSF
-154 VGQPVTITMMR
+154 AGQTVTVTMIR

-231 AGGSNMNS
+231 AGGGNMNS

-251 TYYPSAT
+251 TYHPSAT

-267 IGGDEVGGVDI
+267 IGGDEVSGVDI
-278 RFRADRG
+278 RFRGERG

-293 GVPNRGAGRQETGT
+293 GVPSGGAGRQETGT

-323 FLSPEVDQTG
+323 FLSPEIDQTG

-374 GIDLTLA
+374 GFDLTLA

-407 FLEEIVVRAKR
+407 YLEEIVVRAKR

-425 DPPYSFYS
+425 DPPYSFYG
-433 AMNFIG
+433 AMNIAG

-457 IDAELPSENW
+457 MDIQLPNEDW
-467 YLKTITMTGATP
+467 FLKAMTMTGATP
-479 AIDPRNGVTLKSG
+479 ANDPRNGVTLKSG
-492 DRVTGLTITLA
+492 DRVEGLTITLA

-512 IIPAGGARLPSR
+512 IVSAGNAGLPPR
-524 LRAHLIPADPP
+524 LRAHLVPAEPL
-535 AKDDLLRFAETPVEG
+535 AKDDLLRFAETLVESSG
-550 NGAFSFANL
+550 SFSFVNL

-591 VKLRKEAEAAKVEV
+591 AKLRKEAEAAKVEI